1 MFIVITEGNGLPT
14 HELKRMNDVI
24 DMVDFF
30 IIREQFT
37 NALIQ
42 SLSSFPKDKLIIHSN
57 RDAAQALNVDRLHL
71 KDRPIDASLTR
82 DFILSQSIHDIN
94 GIHRAHKAGCQ
105 FVLYSP
111 IFITSSKPDVTPKGI
126 NGLKDIMDQSPLD
139 VVSLGGVN
147 LNTIKQLKGIS
158 HHIAVKS
165 FIFNAT
171 LQEVELLYERY
182 TQL

>member
-14 HELKRMNDVI
+14 HELKRMDDVI

-37 NALIQ
+37 DALIQ

-57 RDAAQALNVDRLHL
+57 RDAAKILNVDRLHL
-71 KDRPIDASLTR
+71 KDQPIDPSLTN
-82 DFILSQSIHDIN
+82 DFILSQSTHDIDR
-94 GIHRAHKAGCQ
+94 IHHAHKAGCR

-126 NGLKDIMDQSPLD
+126 NQLKDIIDSSPLK
-139 VVSLGGVN
+139 VIPLGGIN
-147 LNTIKQLKGIS
+147 LTTIKQLKGIS

-171 LQEVELLYERY
+171 LKEVELLYERY